1 MYFYGSKST
10 LDSLNSVFNVLR
22 KKMSLGAPDV
32 LESVTACWSYL
43 FFYMGE

>member
-1 MYFYGSKST
+1 MYFHGSKSS
-10 LDSLNSVFNVLR
+10 LDSLDSDFNVLR

-32 LESVTACWSYL
+32 WESVTACWSYL

>member
-10 LDSLNSVFNVLR
+10 LDSQNSVFNVLR

-32 LESVTACWSYL
+32 WESVTACWSYL